1 MRAIIPALILSLA
14 LLPSVGVSAQQ
25 PAPAPV
31 VSGQQPA
38 PAPAPAPAAAAAPLD
53 DTRSLFDPTWRQ
65 FQIGGRLSSVEGD
78 PARWQRYRDLRD
90 GVLFT
95 NARYEHVWAAT
106 GQVFQVAADNVGWRD
121 GRYVGVLERQGRF
134 AITGSW
140 DGIPQF
146 YSVDT
151 KTPYVGDGATLT
163 LDDVTQRSIQ
173 NGQSTLSAYVP
184 QAPQFDLVERRD
196 TGIVG
201 ATINPTTQLQ
211 LTTSFKTQK
220 HAGELPWGA
229 SFGFNNDVEVAL
241 PYTSRTNDFNLGA
254 EWKNQRN
261 MLRVAYDG
269 SWFNNNDDTLV
280 WDSPLRLDDSSSAPG
295 RGRMSLWPTNQAQT
309 FSVAG
314 SSKLA
319 ARTQVTGFVSYG
331 VWSNDSTLQP
341 FTINSQL
348 PVFALPR
355 QTAEASAHVFSTNV
369 GIVSRP
375 ADDWRVTARVRTY
388 NFDNQMPATT
398 ITNYVSY
405 DSSVNTSHT
414 NGPLVYSH
422 ARGTLSADV
431 TWTGLSSLALGAGF
445 ARNHSGYVHRI
456 YEDTDEDVFTLTAD
470 AVALPWGSVRAQAEF
485 SDRAGSELDEALLVQ
500 IGEQPKMRHYD
511 VANRQREKFT
521 GQLDLFPSDVWN
533 LSVNA
538 GVGNDDY
545 GDSYFGLQE
554 SSFRV
559 AGLAFDVEHPNGI
572 GGGASYTYERYAG
585 LQRSRSA
592 SPGAEF
598 EDPNRDWT
606 ADSTE
611 NVHYVSFY
619 LTPPRMGRD
628 TETRLVYDYSEARA
642 NYIYAIPPG
651 SPLVPPNQLPEAYN
665 TLHELRAELR
675 HRLSRQLAATVSYAF
690 ENFKVYDFALDPTV
704 VDGIVQ
710 PSSLVLGY
718 VYRPYTTHSAVVS
731 LLYFW

>member
-1 MRAIIPALILSLA
+1 MRAFTAALILSLL
-14 LLPSVGVSAQQ
+14 LLPSSA
-25 PAPAPV
+25 
-31 VSGQQPA
+31 VSGQQPT
-38 PAPAPAPAAAAAPLD
+38 PAPATPATPAPAAAAASPD
-53 DTRSLFDPTWRQ
+53 DTRSLFDSTWRQ
-65 FQIGGRLSSVEGD
+65 FQIGGRFSSEEGD
-78 PARWQRYRDLRD
+78 PARWQRFRDLRN
-90 GVLFT
+90 GILLT
-95 NARYEHVWAAT
+95 NARYQHEWAET
-106 GQVFQVAADNVGWRD
+106 GQLFRVAADNVGWRD
-121 GRYVGVLERQGRF
+121 GRYLGLLERPGRF
-134 AITGSW
+134 TITGSW

-151 KTPYVGDGATLT
+151 RTPYSANGATLT
-163 LDDVTQRSIQ
+163 LDDATQRSIQ
-173 NGQSTLSAYVP
+173 NAQSTLDAYVP
-184 QAPQFDLVERRD
+184 QAAQFDLVERRD

-220 HAGELPWGA
+220 HVGELPWGA
-229 SFGFNNDVEVAL
+229 SFGFSNDVEVAL
-241 PYTSRTNDFNLGA
+241 PYTSRANDFGLGA
-254 EWKNQRN
+254 EWSNQRN
-261 MLRVAYDG
+261 MVRVAYDG

-319 ARTQVTGFVSYG
+319 GRTQLTGFVSYG
-331 VWSNDSTLQP
+331 VWSNDSALQP

-355 QTAEASAHVFSTNV
+355 PTADAGAHVFSTNF

-375 ADDWRVTARVRTY
+375 ADDWRVTAKLRTY

-398 ITNYVSY
+398 ITDYVSY

-414 NGPLVYSH
+414 DGPFVYSH
-422 ARGTLSADV
+422 ARGTLSADA
-431 TWTGLSSLALGAGF
+431 TWTGLKPVALAVGYT
-445 ARNHSGYVHRI
+445 RNHSGYVHRI
-456 YEDTDEDVFTLTAD
+456 YADTDEDVFTLTAD
-470 AVALPWGSVRAQAEF
+470 AVSLPWGSVRAQAEF
-485 SDRAGSELDEALLVQ
+485 SDRGGSELDEASLVQ

-511 VANRQREKFT
+511 VANRQRRKFT
-521 GQLDLFPSDVWN
+521 GQLDLFPSDVWS
-533 LSVNA
+533 LSFNA
-538 GVGNDDY
+538 GFGNDDY
-545 GDSYFGLQE
+545 DDSYFGLQE

-559 AGLAFDVEHPNGI
+559 AGVSVDVQRPNGL
-572 GGGASYTYERYAG
+572 GAGAGYSYERYAG

-598 EDPNRDWT
+598 EDPSRDWT

-619 LTPPRMGRD
+619 VTPPRMGQN
-628 TETRLVYDYSEARA
+628 TEARFIYDYSDARA
-642 NYIYAIPPG
+642 DYVYGIEPG
-651 SPLVPPNQLPEAYN
+651 SPLVPPNQLPQAYN
-665 TLHELRAELR
+665 TLHELRTEVR
-675 HRLSRQLAATVSYAF
+675 HRLSRRLAATVSYAF
-690 ENFKVYDFALDPTV
+690 ENFKVFDFAMDPSV
-704 VDGIVQ
+704 IDGIVQ
-710 PSSLVLGY
+710 PSSMVLGY